1 MYTFKYED
9 DNVII
14 EVKTKE
20 NVVTLNSLLS
30 TFEDFLRASGFNW
43 IDSIQHVGSSG
54 EIPSTQSSDDGQKQ
68 IDLFGKYVPARGLN
82 AD

>member
-9 DNVII
+9 DNVVI

-20 NVVTLNSLLS
+20 NVVTLDCLLG
-30 TFEDFLRASGFNW
+30 TFEDFLRATGFNW

-54 EIPSTQSSDDGQKQ
+54 EIPSTQAPEKEQMQFEFSKD
-68 IDLFGKYVPARGLN
+68 YVPARGLN